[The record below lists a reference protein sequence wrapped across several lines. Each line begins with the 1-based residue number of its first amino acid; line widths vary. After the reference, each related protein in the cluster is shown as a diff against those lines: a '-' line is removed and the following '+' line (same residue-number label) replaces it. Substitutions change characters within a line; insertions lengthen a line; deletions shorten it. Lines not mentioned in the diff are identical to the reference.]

1 MSAIKAMNAKAKP
14 KASITETAMP
24 PVKPA
29 ANVWKQT
36 AAAYTEQST
45 KDYLEK
51 VRAQRTEE
59 KAQPSKPK
67 KAPLPVGLTI
77 RRPPTTTAK
86 KLTYESEEEL
96 DDVEQEE
103 ELPYEDFDA
112 E

>member
-14 KASITETAMP
+14 KATETAAP
-24 PVKPA
+24 ISKPA

-36 AAAYTEQST
+36 AAAYAEQTT
-45 KDYLEK
+45 KDLLEK
-51 VRAQRTEE
+51 VR
-59 KAQPSKPK
+59 AQPSKPK

-77 RRPPTTTAK
+77 RRPPTTTVK

-103 ELPYEDFDA
+103 EQPYEDFDA